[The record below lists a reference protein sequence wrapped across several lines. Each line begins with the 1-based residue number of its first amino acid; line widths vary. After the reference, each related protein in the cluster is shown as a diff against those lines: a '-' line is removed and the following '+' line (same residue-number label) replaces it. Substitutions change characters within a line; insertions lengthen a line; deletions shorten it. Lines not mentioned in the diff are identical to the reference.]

1 MLYMNIKIS
10 SILDTIADRL
20 EAKGLIKEAFNLDLL
35 ANTLDTDY
43 DKIEKQ
49 LEDAYNRHAPQS
61 QINHLETELSKL
73 VSEGGHDIS
82 EEDLLVNTP
91 ATSEGYVI
99 DEELRDLYHQY
110 LNADDPGSIYTRQEL
125 IKIMRGAIN
134 EGDHGQRPVEGLTDA
149 QILDAAKDAY
159 EHKMKLTQRRNA
171 PNRVNK
177 TPEEALQGLAQIKKK
192 LNEKSHFKI

>member
-1 MLYMNIKIS
+1 MNSKIS
-10 SILDTIADRL
+10 YMLDSIADRL
-20 EAKGLIKEAFNLDLL
+20 EAIGLIKEAFNIDLL
-35 ANTLDTDY
+35 ANTLDTEY

-73 VSEGGHDIS
+73 VSEGDHNVS
-82 EEDLLVNTP
+82 EEDLHVGTP
-91 ATSEGYVI
+91 STSEGYAI
-99 DEELRDLYHQY
+99 DEELRNLYHQY

-125 IKIMRGAIN
+125 VEIMRGAIN
-134 EGDHGQRPVEGLTDA
+134 EGDHGQRPIEGLTDA

-159 EHKMKLTQRRNA
+159 EHRVDLTWRRNA